1 MFIHITIAMKLKGSV
16 LGDPYYEVKVDVS
29 EPSLDL
35 FKPGMTGRAKIYGDK
50 RSLALIIYQKLQKVL
65 RPELLLR

>member
-1 MFIHITIAMKLKGSV
+1 V

-35 FKPGMTGRAKIYGDK
+35 FKPGMTGKAKIYGDK
-50 RSLALIIYQKLQKVL
+50 RSLAVIIYEKLQKAI
-65 RPELLLR
+65 RPDLLLR